1 MYISENDKFNIYRF
15 KVETGD
21 SNFNYIVSCNK
32 TGECVVID
40 PLDPV
45 LLLNFIRDN
54 DLRVSYVINTHGHP
68 DHVGGNN
75 PIIKVFLSSK
85 ILIHESG
92 LDFVAPR
99 AEAISEDDQIK
110 FGKNS
115 IEVLHTPGHCP
126 EHISLIIG
134 DNIFVGDTIFVSGCG
149 NTRFRGNVEELY
161 ETFSNKLMN
170 LEDNMNI
177 FCGHDYAK
185 NNLEFSLSID
195 PNNPN
200 INDKLKNISNSD
212 EILSTIGEE
221 KTYNPFLRYRD
232 DNLVKS
238 LKEKYPDM
246 DTDGR
251 SVFIKLRELRNN
263 W

>member
-1 MYISENDKFNIYRF
+1 MYISENDNFNIYRF
-15 KVETGD
+15 NVENSD
-21 SNFNYIVSCNK
+21 SNYNYIVTCNK
-32 TGECVVID
+32 TGECIVID

-45 LLLNFIRDN
+45 RLLNFIRDN
-54 DLRVSYVINTHGHP
+54 DLRVSYVVNTHGHP
-68 DHVGGNN
+68 DHIGGNN

-92 LDFVAPR
+92 MDFVAPR
-99 AEAISEDDQIK
+99 AEAVNEGDTIT
-110 FGKNS
+110 FGHVS
-115 IEVLHTPGHCP
+115 VDVLHTPGHCP
-126 EHISLIIG
+126 EHISLLLG

-149 NTRFRGNVEELY
+149 NTRFRGDVEQLY
-161 ETFSNKLMN
+161 QTFSEKLMN
-170 LEDNMNI
+170 LDDNISI

-195 PNNPN
+195 PNNLN
-200 INDKLKNISNSD
+200 INNKMKEISNSN
-212 EILSTIGEE
+212 EVLSTIGEE
-221 KTYNPFLRYRD
+221 KAYNPFMRIENEILI
-232 DNLVKS
+232 NG

-246 DTDGR
+246 DTDQR